1 MSTARSRDFLYNAV
15 GSALGLGL
23 SPVAP
28 GTLGALLG
36 IVYEL
41 GVESFLPDAARFW
54 ALLAGLV
61 AVIATNHVLTPWAVR
76 YWNDEDPGHF
86 VLDEI
91 AGYLMVP
98 LLYRGVHFWETM
110 VLGFLLFRI
119 LDIIKIPPARQIDRH
134 VHGPW
139 GIVLDDLISGAYA
152 ALVLYGLR
160 AAGLLPI
167 P

>member
-1 MSTARSRDFLYNAV
+1 MSRARDLFYNII
-15 GSALGLGL
+15 GSAFGLGL

-36 IVYEL
+36 VVYEL
-41 GVESFLPDAARFW
+41 GVVTYLPEAARFW
-54 ALLAGLV
+54 TLLAGLV
-61 AVIATNHVLTPWAVR
+61 AVIAANHVLTPWAVR
-76 YWNDEDPGHF
+76 YWQNEDPAHF

-98 LLYRGVHFWETM
+98 LLFRGTAWWETM
-110 VLGFLLFRI
+110 ALGFVLFRV
-119 LDIIKIPPARQIDRH
+119 LDVIKVPPARQIDRH

-139 GIVLDDLISGAYA
+139 GIVLDDVVSGSLA

-160 AAGLLPI
+160 GVGVLAPL
-167 P
+167 